1 MRHPEEGRAPSLT
14 PNLVYATIL
23 EFHAAPNSRLS
34 ELAAQK
40 LIQTEVQPARFQDKN
55 MDNPNTQRR
64 SIGLLVI
71 FATVL
76 TLIAVWNLPETPS
89 AEGAVSGPSV

>member
-1 MRHPEEGRAPSLT
+1 
-14 PNLVYATIL
+14 
-23 EFHAAPNSRLS
+23 
-34 ELAAQK
+34 
-40 LIQTEVQPARFQDKN
+40 

-76 TLIAVWNLPETPS
+76 TLIAVWNLAETAS
-89 AEGAVSGPSV
+89 TETAVSE

>member
-1 MRHPEEGRAPSLT
+1 
-14 PNLVYATIL
+14 
-23 EFHAAPNSRLS
+23 
-34 ELAAQK
+34 LAAQK
-40 LIQTEVQPARFQDKN
+40 LIQLKLPALRIEI

-76 TLIAVWNLPETPS
+76 TLIAVWNLPET
-89 AEGAVSGPSV
+89 AGTERAV

>member
-23 EFHAAPNSRLS
+23 EFHAAPNGRLANDNS
-34 ELAAQK
+34 KAHNAFTVRPRLRE
-40 LIQTEVQPARFQDKN
+40 KN
-55 MDNPNTQRR
+55 MEHPNTQRR
-64 SIGLLVI
+64 AIGLLVI

-76 TLIAVWNLPETPS
+76 TLIAVWHLPETPNT
-89 AEGAVSGPSV
+89 ERAV